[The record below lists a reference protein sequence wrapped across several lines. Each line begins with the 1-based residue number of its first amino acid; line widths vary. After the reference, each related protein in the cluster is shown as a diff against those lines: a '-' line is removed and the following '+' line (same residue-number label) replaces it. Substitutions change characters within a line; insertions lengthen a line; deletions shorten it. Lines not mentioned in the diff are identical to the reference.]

1 MRLRR
6 VRPTSTVSADRQI
19 TIEVVAAWP
28 ERQVLRTLAMK
39 EESMVSEAIVAADL
53 GREFPDVDFSR
64 FEVAVWGRVVS
75 PQQTL
80 RDGDRVEILR
90 PLEIDP
96 RDARRHLAREGQF
109 MGRRRE
115 PGAA

>member
-1 MRLRR
+1 M
-6 VRPTSTVSADRQI
+6 
-19 TIEVVAAWP
+19 
-28 ERQVLRTLAMK
+28 
-39 EESMVSEAIVAADL
+39 
-53 GREFPDVDFSR
+53 
-64 FEVAVWGRVVS
+64 WGRVVS

-115 PGAA
+115 PGED